1 MKAYLIRH
9 AQPKPKG
16 QEEDPTLSEIG
27 WSQIRKTAA
36 FAAKHTDSTIKSIM
50 HSGKARAR
58 QTAEVLGEYLKSE
71 DGVKESDGLKPMD
84 DPQIWAE
91 RLTKQNDNIALVGH
105 LPHMAKLAALLL
117 CKSSSDPMIE
127 FTPATIVCLNR
138 DDEGAWSLEWMV
150 NPDMMDG

>member
-1 MKAYLIRH
+1 MKVLLARH
-9 AQPKPKG
+9 AQPKSRQ
-16 QEEDPTLSEIG
+16 QEADPTLSEIG

-36 FAAKHTDSTIKSIM
+36 FVAQHADSGIQTIL

-58 QTAEVLGEYLKSE
+58 QTAEVLGQLLKLE

-84 DPQIWAE
+84 APEIWAK
-91 RLTKQNDNIALVGH
+91 RLSWQNDNIALIGH

-138 DDEGAWSLEWMV
+138 DDKGAWSLEWMI
-150 NPDMMDG
+150 NPDQMD